1 MFQNLNETEKTK
13 EEIGNKKYIFANI
26 FSIKYIVLYIVTFM
40 LSYINI
46 GYSVSPFS
54 IAIVT
59 AAIAYEIPIIGVI
72 IIGLIGNIL
81 KSGISGGVEYILIF
95 LVFFAILFVK
105 EPRYNDITKN
115 EKLFLAKRIFIS
127 TLAIGIIKIFIHQFL
142 IYDILVAISLAIMV
156 VIFYKIFVN
165 SISVIINF
173 NQKMAF
179 TTEEL
184 IGAGLMLAI
193 AVCSFGDLSLWGFSI
208 RNVLSIFIVMVL
220 GWKNGILV
228 GTTSGVT
235 IGVALGII
243 ANNEPYVVAAY
254 AISGM
259 IAGVLNK
266 FGRIGVILGFILGN
280 IILSYVASGMAINVI
295 LFKEILIAGVALL
308 VVPKNINLKFEDLV
322 GNKKFLPDGV
332 IRGLNQSKDTINK
345 LNVVSKTVKE
355 MADTYKNAAVTEIT
369 EEDIREKNKQKFIME
384 LLNNIDYYKENV
396 LYETLEDTEG
406 QIVDDIFSL
415 LLEKQFIKEKDL
427 LNICA
432 KNNNY
437 MVGFDQDEKQI
448 NRDIEK
454 MVNIINSSYRV
465 SKMNFIWGER
475 LKEEKKNFENQL
487 NNVSKVILEIADDMN
502 EKIDS
507 KEQNQDI
514 KEEITLLL
522 KQKEILVQDI
532 QILKKENDRYRS
544 TLFIEENFD
553 KKLEKTIL
561 NVFKKVLKEPQIIKN
576 REELLNEN
584 TIKFEIISDDKYIL
598 ELGQAKA
605 LKDGMTVSGDSI
617 VQTKLEDGKYLIAIS
632 DGMGSGPEA
641 RKSSQI
647 VISMLKRLLNSGFEK
662 DISVDLI
669 NSNLL
674 NVSDEVFSTLDIAIV
689 DLYKGNIEFIK
700 NGACPT
706 YIKNNKKIQIIKSL
720 TLPAGVIND
729 TNTDVFDKDIENNDI
744 FVMVS
749 DGILDANVEFKNKE
763 LWLKYLLED
772 IEINN
777 SQKIADI
784 IINEAKDNNY
794 GKVKDDMTI
803 IVGRIIKKF

>member
-40 LSYINI
+40 LSYINM

-72 IIGLIGNIL
+72 IIGLVGNIL

-115 EKLFLAKRIFIS
+115 EKLFLAKRVFIS

-561 NVFKKVLKEPQIIKN
+561 NVFKKVLKEPQTIKN

>member
-532 QILKKENDRYRS
+532 QILKKE
-544 TLFIEENFD
+544 
-553 KKLEKTIL
+553 
-561 NVFKKVLKEPQIIKN
+561 P
-576 REELLNEN
+576 
-584 TIKFEIISDDKYIL
+584 
-598 ELGQAKA
+598 
-605 LKDGMTVSGDSI
+605 
-617 VQTKLEDGKYLIAIS
+617 
-632 DGMGSGPEA
+632 
-641 RKSSQI
+641 
-647 VISMLKRLLNSGFEK
+647 
-662 DISVDLI
+662 
-669 NSNLL
+669 
-674 NVSDEVFSTLDIAIV
+674 
-689 DLYKGNIEFIK
+689 
-700 NGACPT
+700 
-706 YIKNNKKIQIIKSL
+706 
-720 TLPAGVIND
+720 
-729 TNTDVFDKDIENNDI
+729 
-744 FVMVS
+744 
-749 DGILDANVEFKNKE
+749 
-763 LWLKYLLED
+763 
-772 IEINN
+772 
-777 SQKIADI
+777 
-784 IINEAKDNNY
+784 
-794 GKVKDDMTI
+794 
-803 IVGRIIKKF
+803 